1 MNESSSNN
9 YSLNSDKPV
18 FPLRQ
23 TIKRIATY
31 TLVRFMTLF
40 FAVVVGLYLT
50 ILVANLGGYVDKVFE
65 GRINETILG
74 MIRGGWLRELPP
86 EQREAAIEAAR
97 WEMEE
102 SYGLHEP
109 FLLRTWQWLVHGLTL
124 DFGETRFNYS
134 SSYFYS
140 SDPQDIRQLIRLAL
154 PYTLT
159 LVGTANLV
167 VFLLSL
173 VIAMRVSRNYGGF
186 LDRLFVALSP
196 ISSVPPWVHGIWLII
211 LFSAQLRVLPFPRQ
225 IEILQAENW
234 VEYLPFLAQYA
245 ILPFLAIFISA
256 LFMNIYYWR
265 SYFLIYSSEDYVELA
280 RAKGLSASTLERRH
294 ILRPAL
300 PYTITSF
307 ALSMIGLWQGAIA
320 LEVLFYWQGIGQ
332 MFLRAVRLFDTS
344 MIVGIVVCF
353 AYILVITIFIL
364 DIVCALLDPRIQIG
378 SIGQTRQPVRFRL
391 KGLSGWFNREKDTGS
406 RPQATEMNQR
416 IEKHHPQKPDAD
428 SHPATAKRPDPLR
441 QTWAAL
447 RPILRNPPA
456 LVSGLLILLLV
467 AVSIGT
473 IIFIPYDQAVAMWRR
488 DERAFIENPRMAPPV
503 WVNFFRRDK
512 LPETLILDSREQPA
526 TKQVKALSDGMSA
539 VEITFSFDYDY
550 QIYPQD
556 LVIFMTSRYQ
566 EKKPLVDVTWLKPDG
581 QEIRLN
587 RFSVQSETSYY
598 VSQDEKVKSKL
609 GEKPISDSLLRN
621 LEDLDGKPLAGE
633 YQLRLTTV
641 VFEEDSDFD
650 ARMVLYGSVYG
661 LAGTDNN
668 RRDLM
673 IALLWGTPVALAFGL
688 LGAVITTLLSML
700 IAAFGAWFGGWI
712 DELIQRISDVN
723 LILPVLPIAIM
734 VFIMYSKS
742 IWAILGVVVALNIF
756 GNGIKVFRA
765 AFLQIRELPYIEA
778 AQVYGAG
785 NRRIILH
792 YLIPRMVPVLVPQLV
807 IMVPGYVFFEATLAF
822 LGVSDPYIP
831 TWGKMIYEA
840 LNVSWFSGN
849 YYWILQPIVLLLT
862 TALAFAML
870 GFTLDRILNPRLRER

>member
-1 MNESSSNN
+1 MNESNITSNN
-9 YSLNSDKPV
+9 PPS
-18 FPLRQ
+18 PLRQ

-31 TLVRFMTLF
+31 TLVRSVTLF

-50 ILVANLGGYVDKVFE
+50 ILVANLGGYVDKVFQ
-65 GRINETILG
+65 GQINETLLG

-109 FLLRTWQWLVHGLTL
+109 FLLRTWKWLVHGLTL
-124 DFGETRFNYS
+124 DFGETRFSYSANYFS
-134 SSYFYS
+134 ASN
-140 SDPQDIRQLIRLAL
+140 PQDIRKLIQQAL

-159 LVGTANLV
+159 LIGTANLV

-173 VIAMRVSRNYGGF
+173 VISMRISRNYGGF

-196 ISSVPPWVHGIWLII
+196 ISSVPPWVHGIWLVI
-211 LFSAQLRVLPFPRQ
+211 LFSAQLHLLPFPRRV
-225 IEILQAENW
+225 EILQSENW

-245 ILPFLAIFISA
+245 VLPFLAIFISA
-256 LFMNIYYWR
+256 IFMNIYYWR
-265 SYFLIYSSEDYVELA
+265 SYFLIYSGEDYVELA
-280 RAKGLSASTLERRH
+280 RAKGLPASTLEHRH

-300 PYTITSF
+300 PYIVTSF
-307 ALSMIGLWQGAIA
+307 ALAMIGLWQGAIA

-332 MFLRAVRLFDTS
+332 MFLRAVRLFDTP

-353 AYILVITIFIL
+353 AYILAITIFIL

-378 SIGQTRQPVRFRL
+378 SIGQTRQPIRFGPR
-391 KGLSGWFNREKDTGS
+391 GLSDRFTREKDIDSG
-406 RPQATEMNQR
+406 PQSTTP
-416 IEKHHPQKPDAD
+416 IPQPEVD
-428 SHPATAKRPDPLR
+428 SHPDKAKRADSLR
-441 QTWAAL
+441 QAWATL

-456 LVSGLLILLLV
+456 LVSGLLILLLF

-473 IIFIPYDQAVAMWRR
+473 IIFLPYDQAVAMWRR

-503 WVNFFRRDK
+503 WINFFRHDK

-526 TKQVKALSDGMSA
+526 TKEVKALSDGMSA
-539 VEITFSFDYDY
+539 IEITFSFDYDY
-550 QIYPQD
+550 RVYPQD

-566 EKKPLVDVTWLKPDG
+566 EKKPLVDITWLKPDG
-581 QEIRLN
+581 EEIRLN
-587 RFSVQSETSYY
+587 RFSVLSETSYY
-598 VSQDEKVKSKL
+598 MSQDEKVKNKL
-609 GEKPISDSLLRN
+609 GEKPVSDSLLRDM
-621 LEDLDGKPLAGE
+621 EDPEGKPLAGE
-633 YQLRLTTV
+633 YQLRLTTIT
-641 VFEEDSDFD
+641 FEEDSNFD
-650 ARMVLYGSVYG
+650 ARMVLYGNVYG

-668 RRDLM
+668 RRDLL

-700 IAAFGAWFGGWI
+700 IAAFGAWFGGWV

-742 IWAILGVVVALNIF
+742 IWAILGVVVVLNIF
-756 GNGIKVFRA
+756 GNGVKVFRA

-785 NRRIILH
+785 NQRIILH
-792 YLIPRMVPVLVPQLV
+792 YLVPRIVPVLVPQLV